1 MRCAK
6 LLFVALMV
14 LVVGAK
20 TSEMNTIDTT
30 IIHPVEFPEEYI
42 NRKITTEEI
51 KPFSVYVKPNNGT
64 TNTL

>member
-1 MRCAK
+1 MRFAV
-6 LLFVALMV
+6 LFVALNV
-14 LVVGAK
+14 LVCGTK

-30 IIHPVEFPEEYI
+30 IIHPVEFPEEYT

-51 KPFSVYVKPNNGT
+51 KPFSFYVKPNNGT